1 MTQHPLISVIKSY
14 TDFPDNEA
22 ACFLS
27 FFEERQYK
35 RNATLLEEGNV
46 AHEVFFIIKGV
57 LRQYIITEEGHER
70 TCNFAFE
77 NEFLTDLESFSRQ
90 SRAASSIVALE
101 HTTCLVV
108 TCVNVVQLINN
119 SPAAAEF
126 FRIVVE
132 NVATGNIR
140 RIKSLLSL
148 SPEKQFGELLQNKP
162 EILQRVPQRYI
173 AQFLGIAPESLSRIR
188 KRLMEHQKS

>member
-1 MTQHPLISVIKSY
+1 MTHHPLIAAIKSY
-14 TDFPDNEA
+14 TDFPDDEA
-22 ACFLS
+22 ASFLS
-27 FFEERQYK
+27 FFEEKQYK
-35 RNATLLEEGNV
+35 RNAMLLEEGKV
-46 AHEVFFIIKGV
+46 AHEVFFIIKGA
-57 LRQYIITEEGHER
+57 LRQYIVTEEGHER

-101 HTTCLVV
+101 HTTCLVNS
-108 TCVNVVQLINN
+108 CINLVQIIKT
-119 SPAAAEF
+119 SPSAAEF

-132 NVATGNIR
+132 NVATENIR
-140 RIKSLLSL
+140 RTKSLLSR
-148 SPEKQFGELLQNKP
+148 SPEKQFAELVHNKP